1 MAEQEQEEVPAI
13 DFNTFVLSLSTAA
26 LMHLD
31 EPNLEMARQSIDILA
46 LLEQKTRGN
55 LDGEEERLLQQILTD
70 LRMRYVAKQKAAGE
84 SKPAEPSADEDPTNP
99 G

>member
-1 MAEQEQEEVPAI
+1 MADPQEVPAI

-55 LDGEEERLLQQILTD
+55 LDGEEERLLAQVLTD
-70 LRMRYVAKQKAAGE
+70 LRMRYVAKAEAAA
-84 SKPAEPSADEDPTNP
+84 SNEDPTNP